1 MASPIGTLTFKWN
14 PKDLEIRTY
23 SVEKTLEPL
32 VQQVTTLVNTKGAS
46 RKKKGKSKRAHVL
59 VAAVD
64 KATQKFIEKGEEI
77 ANENPG
83 VQREML
89 AAVDEVRKTGENMR
103 VASSDFADDPCSS
116 AKRATM
122 VRAAR
127 ALLSAVTRL
136 LILADMVDVQL
147 LLRSLRIVKEDL
159 RGIKDARTE
168 HELDSRYKAYRQ
180 DANVLN
186 KMTGGRQADLKD
198 AGHREQLAA
207 ARADLQKHGTML
219 LTSSKAY
226 IHHPEVAAARENKDY
241 VVKQLSDAV
250 NKISDVAQAT
260 GKSKPDPTISS
271 PGELAAALEEL
282 DREVLMSPG
291 DYKERRT
298 RPSLEEKLEGIIS
311 AAALMAD
318 SSCTRDD
325 TRERIIQECNNV
337 RQALQDLLSE
347 YLACAGRKER
357 SDPLDRAIERMFN
370 KTRDLR
376 RQLRKAVVDHISDSF
391 LETNLP
397 LLVLIE
403 AAKSG
408 NEKEVEEYAGV
419 FQEHANKLVEV
430 ANLACSMSANEE
442 GVKCVRLAAQQL
454 ENLCPQVINAA
465 RILAARPRSKAAL
478 ENMDAFKDQWE
489 KQVRLLTEAVDE
501 ITTLD
506 DFLAVSEKHILE
518 DIGKCNEAL
527 RDSDGDKLDR
537 CAGAIRGRSARVCHV
552 VEAEMQNYVPNP
564 YTDRVINAVD
574 SLRERV
580 MPKFAQEVEDAV
592 EALTIR
598 PRKPLDEEEFMDAAQ
613 MVYSGVRDI
622 RRAVLVIGYISLLYF
637 PSNVDDRDDDLPSD
651 IDELYDTNAPTFISK
666 LEHYYGK
673 QAELK
678 LIEDEDEDVPPP
690 RPPAPLM
697 HPLQHKTERIVVAM
711 PPVHTKERKVTK
723 AERNQLQQHLKQ
735 MRENFYKTEQAKQST
750 SPLPPSPAKSKSPPP
765 PPPAR
770 WSKPTSPTSTISH
783 VDTDSDKD
791 LPPTSPPPP
800 PPPSSP
806 PPLPPAPLPSTVY
819 GEQLATKDYSR
830 RSATLLSS
838 KPKPPAG
845 SSTYSTTRTID
856 VNKYSTLPM
865 VSVIFPKDFTGEGPK
880 VELDEIVKKTT
891 SSSVAAGA
899 FPSSYGQSKFDES
912 DSVQDHLLDEYGS
925 DLRRAAV
932 ARYGVSGPGGQG
944 SREEELGRYLYGPD
958 GRPILGP
965 DGRPILIAPDGT
977 LIDSNGNPIN
987 VDNNGYLV
995 GADGRPIIGPDG
1007 NPLMVDPDGR
1017 LMTSDGYAL
1026 TGPDNKPV
1034 TIGEDGKLYGS
1045 DGRPLISITPDGRLV
1060 GADGRALPIGPGGAL
1075 VGAFGRPIMTSDGKP
1090 LTIAPN
1096 GRLLDADGRPI
1107 SIDANGML
1115 IGSDGRPIL
1124 GLDGKPM
1131 YLDREGRLLGADGQ
1145 PIIGMDGRPIVI
1157 SPDGKLLGAD
1167 GRPVVGWQKYD
1178 PLLAP
1183 GGWNIVTEPDWEQAA
1198 ADEQRSREA
1207 RMMRQDPNVQTREV
1221 IIVIHHWKSLA
1232 QFTEEEREQIAQQV
1246 EEFEL
1251 EKERLEQQVIYQ
1263 WDDSGNDIIILAK
1276 NMCMIMMEMTDFT
1289 RGRGPLK
1296 TTMDVIHAARRIADQ
1311 GSKLDKLARQIA
1323 ELCPHSQ
1330 SKDDLVAYLQRIA
1343 LYCHQLNI
1351 CSKVKAGVQSVSGEL
1366 VVSALDSATS
1376 LIQAAKN
1383 LMAAVVQTVKASY
1396 VASTKYARQKGQAKS
1411 PVVMWKMKAP
1421 DKKPLVKREHP
1432 DELRAKVRKA
1442 SKQKDINPVQELS
1455 EFKGSDSFT
1464 SV

>member
-622 RRAVLVIGYISLLYF
+622 RRAVL
-637 PSNVDDRDDDLPSD
+637 DDRDDDLPSD
-651 IDELYDTNAPTFISK
+651 IDELYDTN
-666 LEHYYGK
+666 
-673 QAELK
+673 
-678 LIEDEDEDVPPP
+678 
-690 RPPAPLM
+690 
-697 HPLQHKTERIVVAM
+697 
-711 PPVHTKERKVTK
+711 
-723 AERNQLQQHLKQ
+723 
-735 MRENFYKTEQAKQST
+735 
-750 SPLPPSPAKSKSPPP
+750 
-765 PPPAR
+765 
-770 WSKPTSPTSTISH
+770 
-783 VDTDSDKD
+783 
-791 LPPTSPPPP
+791 
-800 PPPSSP
+800 
-806 PPLPPAPLPSTVY
+806 
-819 GEQLATKDYSR
+819 
-830 RSATLLSS
+830 
-838 KPKPPAG
+838 
-845 SSTYSTTRTID
+845 
-856 VNKYSTLPM
+856 
-865 VSVIFPKDFTGEGPK
+865 
-880 VELDEIVKKTT
+880 
-891 SSSVAAGA
+891 AGA